1 MTCAHTHT
9 SGSFLS
15 HANFRIARFE
25 CAQASKKCHM
35 RACEVTWAESSMC
48 WSSLTLPLT
57 LSCCT
62 SLAAGFVS
70 FCWKKSVAEG
80 KRKCKVVNRCFVF
93 CDQLC
98 LNIDLSHRKMLCINR
113 VSDILINL
121 FHRRIISMWR
131 LTLTV
136 YHMSPDTAKFGACL
150 WTPRQMRM
158 ARYCIVSNLGISGYP
173 QTAEL

>member
-35 RACEVTWAESSMC
+35 RTCEVTWAESSMC

-98 LNIDLSHRKMLCINR
+98 LNIDLSHRKMLYINR

-121 FHRRIISMWR
+121 FHRLIISMWR

-173 QTAEL
+173 HTAEL